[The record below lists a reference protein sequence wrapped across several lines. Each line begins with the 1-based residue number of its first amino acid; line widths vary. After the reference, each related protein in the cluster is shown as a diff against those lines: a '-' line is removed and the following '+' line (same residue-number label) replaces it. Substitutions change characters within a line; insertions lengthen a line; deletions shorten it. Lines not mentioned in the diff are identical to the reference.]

1 MVTFLL
7 QISAKSNKNF
17 RIHAGKLA
25 NRQVA
30 AKVET
35 GKVASC
41 TFWPTAIGD

>member
-7 QISAKSNKNF
+7 QLSAKPNENF

-35 GKVASC
+35 GKLCS
-41 TFWPTAIGD
+41 